1 VGKPSTKASRE
12 EDSKD
17 AGSWAAGEQVS
28 QGVAGKTLPQWL
40 SHVVSVSNKSGAV
53 GDFLA
58 AVSGKPLTKAQ
69 YARMA
74 KIYKEYPLGIE
85 DLMSVICYV
94 AIKDTKGDQLDY
106 LQKIVDKK
114 RGLKREG
121 NSERGFSRDEYVES

>member
-1 VGKPSTKASRE
+1 MGKSSATTSRA
-12 EDSKD
+12 KD
-17 AGSWAAGEQVS
+17 PQDDGSGAARSEAGKGI
-28 QGVAGKTLPQWL
+28 AGKTLPQWL

-94 AIKDTKGDQLDY
+94 AIMDTKGDQLDY

-114 RGLKREG
+114 RGKKREG
-121 NSERGFSRDEYVES
+121 NDERGFSRDEYVES

>member
-1 VGKPSTKASRE
+1 MGKSSATASRAK
-12 EDSKD
+12 DPQD
-17 AGSWAAGEQVS
+17 AGSGPARSEDAK
-28 QGVAGKTLPQWL
+28 GVAGKTLPEWVA
-40 SHVVSVSNKSGAV
+40 HIVNIGNKSGAV

-114 RGLKREG
+114 RGKKRES
-121 NSERGFSRDEYVES
+121 NDERGFSRDEYVES

>member
-1 VGKPSTKASRE
+1 MGKSSATTSRAKDPKDDGSGAARSE
-12 EDSKD
+12 ESK
-17 AGSWAAGEQVS
+17 GI
-28 QGVAGKTLPQWL
+28 AGKTLPQWL
-40 SHVVSVSNKSGAV
+40 SHVVSVGNKSGAV

-114 RGLKREG
+114 RGKKRES
-121 NSERGFSRDEYVES
+121 NDERGFSRDEYVES